1 MDLITHPISNIA
13 YSVYS
18 NEGKTLLKHYVKLL
32 QTMQSG
38 GSGGRAGGGGG
49 GGASR
54 TETGQALPRGASA
67 KNTDKDDLREKL
79 TYVGMAYNRG
89 KDYRPPVVLEHVK
102 PYLKKTGTHPP
113 STRKSLGDH
122 LKISTFNGAG
132 QKIYKI
138 PLTSSVYDL
147 QREIFDYMDEN
158 ETVEQ
163 ISRMKGAIIGVEGIN
178 IHDGKGKALNHDVI
192 LNTHFNSGDNVN
204 ISYTVE
210 NHPRPYIDDIITLIN
225 HYMRKDIDA
234 GNYQLVLYIIENISR
249 SDPRL
254 SIPIWAKFYER
265 YYWIK
270 KTGIIN
276 DKYVSELFAEN
287 KDFWDTFK
295 ECYKEYEE

>member
-49 GGASR
+49 GGAAESPAVTAAKELKNLR
-54 TETGQALPRGASA
+54 LILKNRRMYPEAS
-67 KNTDKDDLREKL
+67 KKIFGFL
-79 TYVGMAYNRG
+79 RG
-89 KDYRPPVVLEHVK
+89 K
-102 PYLKKTGTHPP
+102 HPP

-122 LKISTFNGAG
+122 LKIYTFSGAG
-132 QKIYKI
+132 KKIYKI

-147 QREIFDYMDEN
+147 QREIFDYIDEN

-163 ISRMKGAIIGVEGIN
+163 ISRMKGAIIGVEGIK
-178 IHDGKGKALNHDVI
+178 IHDEKGKALNHDVI
-192 LNTHFNSGDNVN
+192 LNTHFNSGDDVY

-234 GNYQLVLYIIENISR
+234 GNYQLVLDIIENISR
-249 SDPRL
+249 SNPRL

-295 ECYKEYEE
+295 EYEE